1 MFNEPQMTDLPA
13 EKQAAKAIAHTLRNI
28 SERPGVA
35 WYLGHGT
42 QTYALLTEAH
52 ATLHGI
58 TIKEA
63 KENWPPADQPK
74 YEGDTLNSCPF
85 CGSDWNE
92 KSDLAGE
99 DDYYFV
105 KCRECGACGP
115 CTEEFRYDNRLDA
128 MNAAIAK
135 WNERQMPR

>member
-1 MFNEPQMTDLPA
+1 MFAEPQMTDLPA

-58 TIKEA
+58 TMAEA
-63 KENWPPADQPK
+63 QENWPPADQPK
-74 YEGDTLNSCPF
+74 YHEQDLNNCPF
-85 CGSDWNE
+85 CGGYAIAVE
-92 KSDLAGE
+92 E
-99 DDYYFV
+99 DETHLMR
-105 KCRECGACGP
+105 CQGCGARGP
-115 CTEEFRYDNRLDA
+115 TTDEFMHDSKLDA
-128 MNAAIAK
+128 MDCAARK

>member
-1 MFNEPQMTDLPA
+1 MFSEPQMTELPA

-58 TIKEA
+58 TMAEA
-63 KENWPPADQPK
+63 QENWPPAQPK
-74 YEGDTLNSCPF
+74 KLGPDELCECPF
-85 CGSDWNE
+85 CGSSFISKCETVYENAFQCQDCE
-92 KSDLAGE
+92 AIGPECETE
-99 DDYYFV
+99 DQA
-105 KCRECGACGP
+105 RE
-115 CTEEFRYDNRLDA
+115 
-128 MNAAIAK
+128 K
-135 WNERQMPR
+135 WNARKMPR

>member
-1 MFNEPQMTDLPA
+1 MTDLPA

-58 TIKEA
+58 TMEEA
-63 KENWPPADQPK
+63 QENWPPADQPNFE
-74 YEGDTLNSCPF
+74 EGLNICPF
-85 CGSDWNE
+85 CGSSRTE
-92 KSDLAGE
+92 KVNDDGVHLIMCSDCQAAGPRV
-99 DDYYFV
+99 D
-105 KCRECGACGP
+105 
-115 CTEEFRYDNRLDA
+115 EFMHDSELEA
-128 MNAAIAK
+128 MNCAARK
-135 WNERQMPR
+135 WNERVMPR

>member
-1 MFNEPQMTDLPA
+1 MFDPQPQMTDLPA

-28 SERPGVA
+28 SERPSVA

-58 TIKEA
+58 TMEKA
-63 KENWPPADQPK
+63 QENWPPADQPQF
-74 YEGDTLNSCPF
+74 DSQNLNNCPF
-85 CGSDWNE
+85 CGNGRLEIFD
-92 KSDLAGE
+92 E
-99 DDYYFV
+99 DEMHFV
-105 KCRECGACGP
+105 KCKDCNSAGP
-115 CTEEFRYDNRLDA
+115 AVQEFLHDSRLHA
-128 MNAAIAK
+128 MSAAVRK